1 MVSRFL
7 SILKVQFLK
16 VGYLIL
22 GFLGLVGCQINFDAD
37 LYSSDLISLGN
48 HSQEQSI
55 SLPMTIEFQV
65 ASCDDLSTQNR
76 IFSTYFSEYEFLGC
90 DVNNEDFMSYV
101 EAQVSTSV
109 TNRTQISDLIGF
121 QVEKSDDGQY
131 LYVYAALNEDS
142 FLDLKEYIFNETFQ
156 ELSLADSKFSVN
168 FVNDSGD
175 LTVWVQSSFVDR
187 NPTVYQTDFEVK
199 KRDKINIELSDV
211 VKVHLEKNSWS
222 PLLIISNE

>member
-1 MVSRFL
+1 MRKIPFTKMGCL
-7 SILKVQFLK
+7 L
-16 VGYLIL
+16 VGI
-22 GFLGLVGCQINFDAD
+22 FGLVGCQINFDAD

-55 SLPMTIEFQV
+55 SLPMKIEFQV

-90 DVNNEDFMSYV
+90 DVNNDDFMSYV

-109 TNRTQISDLIGF
+109 TNRKKISDLIGF
-121 QVEKSDDGQY
+121 QVEKSDDEQY
-131 LYVYAALNEDS
+131 LYVYAALNEAS

-168 FVNDSGD
+168 FINDSGD
-175 LTVWVQSSFVDR
+175 ITIWVQSSFVDK
-187 NPTVYQTDFEVK
+187 NPTVYRTDFEVK
-199 KRDKINIELSDV
+199 KRDKVNIELSDV
-211 VKVHLEKNSWS
+211 VKVHLETNAWS
-222 PLLIISNE
+222 PLLIISNN

>member
-1 MVSRFL
+1 MYFRFMNKFTESR
-7 SILKVQFLK
+7 LKVSTLFFGL
-16 VGYLIL
+16 LS
-22 GFLGLVGCQINFDAD
+22 LVGCQINFDAD

-48 HSQEQSI
+48 NSEGQSI

-121 QVEKSDDGQY
+121 QVEKSDDEQY
-131 LYVYAALNEDS
+131 LYVYAALNEGS
-142 FLDLKEYIFNETFQ
+142 FADLKEYIFNETFQ

-175 LTVWVQSSFVDR
+175 LTIWAQSSFVDR
-187 NPTVYQTDFEVK
+187 NPIVYQTDFAVK

-211 VKVHLEKNSWS
+211 VKMHLEKNSWS
-222 PLLIISNE
+222 PLLIISNK

>member
-1 MVSRFL
+1 MVLRFL
-7 SILKVQFLK
+7 SIFKVQFFK